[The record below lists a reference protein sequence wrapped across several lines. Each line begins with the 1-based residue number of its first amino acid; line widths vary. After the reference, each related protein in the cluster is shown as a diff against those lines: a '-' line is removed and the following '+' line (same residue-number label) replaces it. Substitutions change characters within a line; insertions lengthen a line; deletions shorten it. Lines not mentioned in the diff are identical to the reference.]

1 MTPSAAL
8 SAILTQLRTV
18 SGMSEARSPL
28 GVRNASSGRV
38 VRAFSVRPGG
48 LSLSDGGGRGRSD
61 QAGIRV
67 AERFS
72 VELGHTLRPSDGQ
85 TAPSQA
91 LLDLHSVIKVLMKPG
106 TTLTTEAAV
115 VLGGVTSEYPGS
127 GAYFVQTISVD
138 VVYPLSLAV

>member
-61 QAGIRV
+61 QAG
-67 AERFS
+67 RFS

-138 VVYPLSLAV
+138 VVFPLSLAV

>member
-18 SGMSEARSPL
+18 SGMSEARSPM
-28 GVRNASSGRV
+28 GVRNSSSPRV
-38 VRAFSVRPGG
+38 VRSFSVRPGG
-48 LSLSDGGGRGRSD
+48 LSLSNGGGRGRSD

-67 AERFS
+67 SESFD

-85 TAPSQA
+85 SAPAQA
-91 LLDLHSVIKVLMKPG
+91 LLDLHSVIKVLMKPD
-106 TTLTTEAAV
+106 TTLTTTAAV
-115 VLGGVTSEYPGS
+115 SLNSVSTEYPGS
-127 GAYFVQTISVD
+127 GAFYVQTISID